1 MIRLFTRDHLSLPAR
16 LASLLL
22 GLSLVACG
30 GGGDSGTTEQ
40 QPAAGYA
47 LVQGR
52 LTDTTG
58 TALANAQV
66 YMPFGNNQAWGA
78 DTDAQGNFSF
88 QARAT
93 DFANVNPVAL
103 VINKPGFRP
112 RTLYFA
118 GVQAGARYEV
128 PTDSSTAAVPLAN
141 GEYVPVG
148 LVGLVHVGDASFD
161 GSINSQLQTDSR
173 GRLADFEV
181 LTWTAE
187 LKARY
192 SQAVVEF
199 VGRGVQGLICTTQ
212 VGLAAFSPVAGVG
225 LQRYANP
232 GNSDANGGF
241 TRFAL
246 RLNVADFPVGT
257 PVRFVA
263 IAGQC
268 SNDLDDL
275 ELAEVVVRFVP

>member
-1 MIRLFTRDHLSLPAR
+1 MIQSFTRHPLSLPAR

-52 LTDTTG
+52 LTDTSG
-58 TALANAQV
+58 AALASAQV
-66 YMPFGNNQAWGA
+66 YMPFGSNQAWGV

-88 QARAT
+88 QARAA

-103 VINKPGFRP
+103 VIHKAGFRP

-118 GVQAGARYEV
+118 GIQAGARYEV
-128 PTDSSTAAVPLAN
+128 PTDSSTAAAPLAN

-148 LVGLVHVGDASFD
+148 LVGLLHVGDDSFD
-161 GSINSQLQTDSR
+161 GSVNSQLQTGSR
-173 GRLADFEV
+173 GRMVDFEV

-192 SQAVVEF
+192 STAVVEF
-199 VGRGVQGLICTTQ
+199 VGRGVQGLVCTTQ
-212 VGLAAFSPVAGVG
+212 MGLAAFSPATGVG
-225 LQRYANP
+225 IPRYMNP

-246 RLNVADFPVGT
+246 RLNVADFPAGP

-268 SNDLDDL
+268 ANDLDDL
-275 ELAEVVVRFVP
+275 EIAEVVVRFEP